1 MSKSILNFDNNQVKK
16 DTFYN
21 FVNPID
27 INAGKIDKIVI
38 SDKI

>member
-1 MSKSILNFDNNQVKK
+1 MSKLILNFDNYQVKE

-27 INAGKIDKIVI
+27 INEVNIDKIVI
-38 SDKI
+38 SDKV